1 MLGREPG
8 SSRRAAS
15 AASLTHLS
23 NPTVFSFLFYPVFL
37 KVYPFDQPR
46 FIICHVGLGVGMIE
60 TGFLLVALT
69 VLEFI
74 NVNKGDLQLSENYL
88 ALPVEC

>member
-1 MLGREPG
+1 MW
-8 SSRRAAS
+8 
-15 AASLTHLS
+15 
-23 NPTVFSFLFYPVFL
+23 VW
-37 KVYPFDQPR
+37 
-46 FIICHVGLGVGMIE
+46 GVGMIE